1 MRAPPRARVV
11 GNAMATGGDESPSLA
26 AWLAEIGAPEA
37 LGPLRNEEFETV
49 AALRDLTGKELEE
62 GLADIEGTSVTRPPE
77 RFVLFLYLSCTI
89 SCGSA
94 VANRS
99 TAGFI
104 RAGISP
110 EHRAAILRALALP
123 SDSAQSS
130 VREPECGSAR
140 QGQQLSDE
148 DEELLAEE
156 EYLEDGETEAAA
168 PFGPGGSQVSGQPQS
183 PQPAQQQQ
191 LESQKSDSDSDENS
205 SSDSDGSVRRVLKLR
220 PRVVAVAD
228 VPHAAAQSV
237 VPVVPDTDEIA
248 RSAPVAADVAADSDD
263 EFEEQLD
270 MAAEPHPVELA
281 STMAASIAAAVA
293 AGDADATQPQR
304 SAGVRSLGRVPPPA
318 LSKIESD
325 MQKMIQLRKAK
336 NRAARMQLARQNAAV
351 AARVAAADGA

>member
-1 MRAPPRARVV
+1 
-11 GNAMATGGDESPSLA
+11 
-26 AWLAEIGAPEA
+26 
-37 LGPLRNEEFETV
+37 
-49 AALRDLTGKELEE
+49 
-62 GLADIEGTSVTRPPE
+62 
-77 RFVLFLYLSCTI
+77 
-89 SCGSA
+89 
-94 VANRS
+94 
-99 TAGFI
+99 
-104 RAGISP
+104 
-110 EHRAAILRALALP
+110 
-123 SDSAQSS
+123 
-130 VREPECGSAR
+130 
-140 QGQQLSDE
+140 LSDE